1 MKNIF
6 ILDTNKESYL
16 YSMGDGKLYISDLFE
31 KGSSAWKNKF
41 IYITNQDKCKKG
53 DWVIWI
59 NNENLPILWK
69 VNSKITEHL
78 QLSSSYDIWVEKE
91 NIKKVCLTNDT
102 SLIEDGV
109 QAVDSL
115 LLSFY
120 AEKTRDESFQPDY
133 VEVTREKDGQYFDH
147 YPDGTVTEGIYE
159 NYSLNFPQEKD
170 KTEEKLYTKKDLEKA
185 FNQGCAYTIGSHEL
199 FKQTHLSFEE
209 WFKQI

>member
-16 YSMGDGKLYISDLFE
+16 YSMSDGKLYISDLFE

-41 IYITNQDKCKKG
+41 IYVTNQDKCKKG

-59 NNENLPILWK
+59 NNDNLPILWQ
-69 VNSKITEHL
+69 VNSEITEHFK
-78 QLSSSYDIWVEKE
+78 LSSSYDIWVEKE

-109 QAVDSL
+109 QAVDNL
-115 LLSFY
+115 FLSFF
-120 AEKTRDESFQPDY
+120 AENQPDC
-133 VEVTREKDGQYFDH
+133 VEVEKWLDD
-147 YPDGTVTEGIYE
+147 EGKKFYT
-159 NYSLNFPQEKD
+159 LNFPQ
-170 KTEEKLYTKKDLEKA
+170 EKLYTKKDLEKA
-185 FNQGCAYTIGSHEL
+185 FNQGCTYTIGSHEL
-199 FKQTHLSFEE
+199 FKQTHLNFEE